1 MRLVEISRGGK
12 PAPKKN
18 YVLVTVT
25 IMAMLV
31 FSAPVSSNTPT
42 SEQWWNSR
50 YTQDLLVQTRRMGR
64 LVEHIANRFP
74 VNKNQARRIVSEA
87 FRQGSAGDLAPE
99 LVLAVI
105 AVESTFRPRVVS
117 HAGAR
122 GLMQI
127 IPKWHPD
134 TIAEIGGANALFD
147 PNKNIQAGVRILA
160 EYLDAQDGN
169 LRKALLRYNGSHR
182 NPRSPYADK
191 VLGQYENLL
200 VVATLGS

>member
-1 MRLVEISRGGK
+1 MRLVGISRGGT
-12 PAPKKN
+12 PAFKKN
-18 YVLVTVT
+18 FLLATLAILDVCG
-25 IMAMLV
+25 
-31 FSAPVSSNTPT
+31 FSAPVSANTPT

-50 YTQDLLVQTRRMGR
+50 HTQDLLVQTRRMGR
-64 LVEHIANRFP
+64 LVEYIANRFP
-74 VNKNQARRIVSEA
+74 VNKRQARRIVSEA

-182 NPRSPYADK
+182 NPLSPYADK
-191 VLGQYENLL
+191 VIGQYENLL

>member
-1 MRLVEISRGGK
+1 MRLVEISRGQS
-12 PAPKKN
+12 PVLKKN
-18 YVLVTVT
+18 HLLATLT
-25 IMAMLV
+25 IVVMV
-31 FSAPVSSNTPT
+31 GFTAPASSSTPT

-50 YTQDLLVQTRRMGR
+50 HTQDLLMQMRRMGR
-64 LVEHIANRFP
+64 LVEYIANRFP
-74 VNKNQARRIVSEA
+74 VNKHQARRIVSEA

-160 EYLDAQDGN
+160 AYLDAQDGN

>member
-1 MRLVEISRGGK
+1 MRLVEITRGGK
-12 PAPKKN
+12 AAPKKN
-18 YVLVTVT
+18 HVLVTVT
-25 IMAMLV
+25 IMAMAV

-74 VNKNQARRIVSEA
+74 VNRNQARRIVSEA

-191 VLGQYENLL
+191 VLGLYENLL